1 MAWNPHF
8 AANSVD
14 SGLGEGQAGQ
24 LSNPITSSFVVGS
37 FERFAE
43 LPQCFERLELSASR
57 YFCLFLLRGADSSEV
72 K

>member
-1 MAWNPHF
+1 
-8 AANSVD
+8 
-14 SGLGEGQAGQ
+14 GEGQAGQ